1 MTVEQRILK
10 CFERVTGV
18 PNFPVKDEPLL
29 LLGLDS
35 LEIMDLLFEVE
46 KEFDVKKLFDVNV
59 SALKNLTLSDITNK
73 LTSALS

>member
-1 MTVEQRILK
+1 MTVEQRIFK
-10 CFERVTGV
+10 CFERVTGT
-18 PNFPVKDEPLL
+18 PNFPVKDEPLRL
-29 LLGLDS
+29 SGLDS

-73 LTSALS
+73 LTAALS

>member
-18 PNFPVKDEPLL
+18 PNFPVKNEPLH

-73 LTSALS
+73 LTAALS